1 MKKLFILLLV
11 NVFVLNGFSQ
21 TKEPQPPF
29 KLNAP
34 IPKFKIMNIV
44 DSVAFTNE
52 NLDKNKKTIIIYFG
66 PDCGHCTFFAKKL
79 VDSISLLE
87 NTQIIMTSSFEF
99 SHIRRFYDE
108 NKIASCPSI
117 TMGYD
122 PNYFFATYYGVTQF
136 PAAYIYNSKGNF
148 VKNFQGE
155 IGIQEMADVK

>member
-11 NVFVLNGFSQ
+11 NVFAFNGFGQ

-34 IPKFKIMNIV
+34 IPKFKIMNVV
-44 DSVAFTNE
+44 DSVAFTNDS
-52 NLDKNKKTIIIYFG
+52 LRKNQKTIFIYFG
-66 PDCGHCTFFAKKL
+66 PDCSHCSYFAKKL

-87 NTQIIMTSSFEF
+87 NTKIVMMSSFEYYK
-99 SHIRRFYDE
+99 IRKFYDE
-108 NKIASCPSI
+108 NKIASCPII

-122 PNYFFATYYGVTQF
+122 PSYFFATYYGVTQF
-136 PAAYIYNSKGNF
+136 PAAYIYNSKGKF

-155 IGIQEMADVK
+155 IGIKEMADVK